1 MLGFN
6 CEYPEDH
13 PKSKFRRFSVKKLQK
28 ISCKTFHRKTYF
40 TWFREFVSN
49 PLHKIV
55 CKSYWKNSQTK
66 TVIVKRDFRLL
77 KTSNQQNYETEIQK
91 KYSNGFWF
99 LFLTVLISHVPVQK
113 RVFKLICLQSGFILF
128 KFT

>member
-13 PKSKFRRFSVKKLQK
+13 QKSKFRRFSVKKLQK
-28 ISCKTFHRKTYF
+28 IRCKTFHRKTYF

-55 CKSYWKNSQTK
+55 R
-66 TVIVKRDFRLL
+66 VIGKIAKL
-77 KTSNQQNYETEIQK
+77 KQ
-91 KYSNGFWF
+91 
-99 LFLTVLISHVPVQK
+99 
-113 RVFKLICLQSGFILF
+113 
-128 KFT
+128 